1 MGRPANAG
9 PSPSSPHIAIVGP
22 CGAGKTTLAEGLR
35 AAGYRAHQ
43 IAPEHSYVPEM
54 WARITQP
61 DVLIYLEAS
70 FEACTQRKQLDWLP
84 REYDQQLRRLAH
96 ARTHCDLK
104 IPTDDLTPDE
114 ILARALRFLESFQ
127 T

>member
-1 MGRPANAG
+1 MGRPGDTG

-43 IAPEHSYVPEM
+43 IAQEHSYVPEM

-70 FEACTQRKQLDWLP
+70 YESCTRRKKLDWLP
-84 REYDQQLRRLAH
+84 REYEQQLQRLAH
-96 ARTHCDLK
+96 ARENCDIALQ
-104 IPTDDLTPDE
+104 TDDLTPEE
-114 ILARALRFLESFQ
+114 ILAEALQFLATRGS
-127 T
+127 